1 MPSDADR
8 VSYNERLYLR
18 SYSDTWNPDE
28 DEKLVQLT
36 RGCKTN
42 EKGSIKETPSDTLC
56 KLFQLP
62 TAPEVDMEQFHGNP
76 LNNHYFHALL
86 AEVVK
91 AKMRKT
97 DTTNKIY
104 NWRNYRADQAL
115 HPAVKQ

>member
-1 MPSDADR
+1 
-8 VSYNERLYLR
+8 
-18 SYSDTWNPDE
+18 
-28 DEKLVQLT
+28 
-36 RGCKTN
+36 
-42 EKGSIKETPSDTLC
+42 
-56 KLFQLP
+56 
-62 TAPEVDMEQFHGNP
+62 MEQFHGNP